1 MGDALAVQRGTYRR
15 MVQRHLGQASSC
27 VSYDRIARL
36 AGPDRAFALFWI
48 VRSTLCRTVTTRPI
62 TPEVYEALQHAYQ
75 FFNSRVWGGI
85 LPELLIT
92 LQRRRSAAGFF
103 SARRFSERVQDRHLT
118 APTRAGLAHELA
130 LNPEGFVGRSD
141 RDVVSILVHEM
152 VHAWQQEHGA
162 PSRRGYHNRQWAG
175 EMRRVG
181 LYPSSTSAPG
191 GREVGQRVGHYV
203 VEGGLFATLWQ
214 ELEAG
219 GFALRWESAEPSA
232 ALRRVRA
239 AQRASK
245 TRFRCPGCRAN
256 AWARPGTSLLCGRC
270 SRHAVLV
277 RLVDASN
284 SMEHPRD
291 ERSVAPSRAYR
302 VRQPSRVG

>member
-62 TPEVYEALQHAYQ
+62 TPEVYEALQHAY
-75 FFNSRVWGGI
+75 
-85 LPELLIT
+85 
-92 LQRRRSAAGFF
+92 
-103 SARRFSERVQDRHLT
+103 
-118 APTRAGLAHELA
+118 RAGL
-130 LNPEGFVGRSD
+130 D
-141 RDVVSILVHEM
+141 
-152 VHAWQQEHGA
+152 
-162 PSRRGYHNRQWAG
+162 
-175 EMRRVG
+175 
-181 LYPSSTSAPG
+181 PSSTSAPG

-284 SMEHPRD
+284 AMEHPRD